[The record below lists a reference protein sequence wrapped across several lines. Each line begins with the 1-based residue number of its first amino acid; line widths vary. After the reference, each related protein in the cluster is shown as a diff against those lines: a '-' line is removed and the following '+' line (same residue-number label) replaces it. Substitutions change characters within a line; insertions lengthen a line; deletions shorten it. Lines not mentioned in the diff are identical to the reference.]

1 MSCFE
6 NLLLIMDLFEILN
19 LSLTLLSFQQDFLY
33 SSYGESQ
40 KLQNL
45 PTVLIGVIGNMG
57 NCIAH

>member
-1 MSCFE
+1 MK
-6 NLLLIMDLFEILN
+6 NLLLMMDLFEILN

-45 PTVLIGVIGNMG
+45 PKVLVGVIGNMG